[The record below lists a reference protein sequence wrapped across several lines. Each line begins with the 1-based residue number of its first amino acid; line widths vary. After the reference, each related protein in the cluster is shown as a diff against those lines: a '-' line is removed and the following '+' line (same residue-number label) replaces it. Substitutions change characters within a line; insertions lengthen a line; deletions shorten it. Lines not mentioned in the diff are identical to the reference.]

1 MGVEDL
7 SKMLLEEFPDDYKE
21 DIDKI
26 KGFIKIFM
34 HVISQAEIVIIST
47 LKPGAK
53 IDGEYF
59 LSILKDELSLEIEI
73 SPGFKFH
80 LNKNKQ
86 KVQ

>member
-7 SKMLLEEFPDDYKE
+7 SKMLLEEFPDDYKD

-26 KGFIKIFM
+26 KGFIKIF
-34 HVISQAEIVIIST
+34 VRVTSQTEIMIVSI

-59 LSILKDELSLEIEI
+59 LSILKDELSLEIEV